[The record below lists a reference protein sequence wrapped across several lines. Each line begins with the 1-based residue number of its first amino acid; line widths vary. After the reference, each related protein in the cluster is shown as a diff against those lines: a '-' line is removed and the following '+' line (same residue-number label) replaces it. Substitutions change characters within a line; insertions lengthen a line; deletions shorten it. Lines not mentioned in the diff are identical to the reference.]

1 MFKVGDRVVCI
12 NSGKIFNL
20 KYKYTYTIIEIINFH
35 IGQQKRNGIEIK
47 INNGTKNYYK
57 LSRFISLK
65 EQRKEKLKELICSK

>member
-47 INNGTKNYYK
+47 INNGTKNYNK